1 MKIRQLINELN
12 YYTKL
17 YDQGEP
23 IISDEAWDKLYFQ
36 LQDLE
41 NKLGIIYPDSPTQKI
56 TYNIV
61 NNLTKVK
68 HNHKMLSLQKTKDV
82 NEAIAYFGEHPFI
95 IMSKV
100 DGLTCSLTYQNGLL
114 IRAETRGDGE
124 IGEDITHN
132 VNILSSV
139 PKQIPWSDGEIIIDG
154 EIICKL
160 YKFTKFSDEY
170 KDPRT
175 FAAGSIRLL
184 DAKESAKRPLDFIA
198 WDIITDIGKTK
209 FSEKLDTLQ
218 RLGFEVVPCSLEPNI
233 QYIKE
238 RSKTLGIPIDG
249 IVFKH
254 EDIAYG
260 ESLGET
266 SHHKADAIALKFYDK
281 LYETQLQDISWTLGR
296 TGTLTP
302 VAIFNPIEINGNTII
317 RANLHNI
324 SIMKELLGTP
334 YKNQKIKVYRANMII
349 PQVAEGEKCEDA
361 AHKFLVP
368 EICPACG
375 GRTEIINNDGIEILK
390 CLNPDCIGSVVN
402 QIDHFLGKKG
412 LDVKGIS
419 LATIEKLI
427 KWGWVKNILDIYNL
441 DKYKSEWINKP
452 GFGQRS
458 VNNILFAIENSKNCD
473 LNKFICAI
481 GIPLVGSTMSKK
493 LAKEF
498 KTWETF
504 REAVDTKFDFSTLPD
519 VGLIISHMIQ
529 TFDFTIADQL
539 ANIFNIQNNEKI
551 PINNKLNGKI
561 FCVTGSLK
569 NYRSRDEFKTLVESM
584 GGKLTQ
590 GISKNTTA
598 LVNNNIESKSAKN
611 KRARELNIP
620 IISEDEFL
628 ATYFD

>member
-1 MKIRQLINELN
+1 MMMRQLINELN

-23 IISDEAWDKLYFQ
+23 IISDGAWDKLYFQ

-56 TYNIV
+56 TYNVV
-61 NNLTKVK
+61 NNLIKVK

-82 NEAIAYFGEHPFI
+82 NEAIAYFGKHPFI
-95 IMSKV
+95 IMAKV
-100 DGLTCSLTYQNGLL
+100 DGLTCSLTYQNGQL

-132 VNILSSV
+132 VTVLSSV
-139 PKQIPWSDGEIIIDG
+139 PKQIPWTEGEIVIDG

-160 YKFTKFSDEY
+160 NEFTKFSDEY

-184 DAKESAKRPLDFIA
+184 DATESAKRPLSFIA
-198 WDIITDIGKTK
+198 WDLITDIGKTK

-218 RLGFEVVPCSLEPNI
+218 RFGFEVVPCSLNSNI
-233 QYIKE
+233 DYIKDKSAE
-238 RSKTLGIPIDG
+238 RFIPIDG

-254 EDIAYG
+254 EDLNY
-260 ESLGET
+260 SQTLGET
-266 SHHKADAIALKFYDK
+266 SHHKDDAIALKFEDK

-296 TGTLTP
+296 TGVLTP
-302 VAIFNPIEINGNTII
+302 VAIFNPVEINGNTIT

-324 SIMKELLGTP
+324 SIMKELLGIP
-334 YKNQKIKVYRANMII
+334 YKNQSIKIYRANMII
-349 PQVAEGEKCEDA
+349 PQVAEGEKNIDA
-361 AHKFLVP
+361 ANKFLIP

-375 GRTEIINNDGIEILK
+375 SPAKVVNNDGIEILK
-390 CLNPDCIGSVVN
+390 CTNSDCIGSAIN

-427 KWGWVKNILDIYNL
+427 KWGWVENILDIYHL
-441 DKYKSEWINKP
+441 EQHKSEWINKP
-452 GFGQRS
+452 GFGPRS

-481 GIPLVGSTMSKK
+481 GIPLVGTTMSKQ

-498 KTWETF
+498 KTWEAF
-504 REAVDTKFDFSTLPD
+504 REAVNTKFDFTTLSD
-519 VGLIISHMIQ
+519 IGIITSHTLQ

-539 ANIFNIQNNEKI
+539 ANIFNIQNNEDI
-551 PINNKLNGKI
+551 SLSNKLNGKI

-569 NYRSRDEFKTLVESM
+569 HYHSRDEFKALVESM

-611 KRARELNIP
+611 KRAKELNVP
-620 IISEDEFL
+620 IISEEEFL
-628 ATYFD
+628 KMYC